1 MKKII
6 GFALL
11 AVILIGGLF
20 IWYWG
25 KSYDFLVPNRERT
38 EDGKKIETVFPYSK
52 EWINIL
58 VVGSD
63 RTGKTYDAGRSDT
76 IMVVGVDLKNKK
88 INMLSIPR
96 DTRVVIPGRK
106 YASRINEAY
115 SVGGVEKVKETVEG
129 LLQIPIDYYAETNF
143 EGFKEVVDILGG
155 VEIDVEERMKAHT
168 HYDNIDLQPGLQTL
182 NGADALGYVRF
193 RYNAAGDFGR
203 AERQQKFLIAVAKK
217 MTKPSNITKLPAL
230 MEQMENV
237 IDTDLTIPQILRLAK
252 DFAGIT
258 PEDVQHALLPVSGEY
273 INGASYQII
282 NQDEME
288 ELVKQLFYP
297 QAAEDMDDG
306 KNDAGQEIE
315 TKKRNK

>member
-6 GFALL
+6 GFAIL
-11 AVILIGGLF
+11 AVVLIGGLF
-20 IWYWG
+20 VWYWG
-25 KSYDFLVPNRERT
+25 NSYGFLVPDRDRT
-38 EDGKKIETVFPYSK
+38 EDGKRIETAFPYSK

-63 RTGKTYDAGRSDT
+63 RNDKNHDVGRSDT

-96 DTRVVIPGRK
+96 DTRVVIPGRTH
-106 YASRINEAY
+106 ASRINEAY
-115 SVGGVEKVKETVEG
+115 SLGGVEKVKETVEG
-129 LLQIPIDYYAETNF
+129 LLEIPIDYYAETNF
-143 EGFKEVVDILGG
+143 EGFKDVVDLLGG

-217 MTKPSNITKLPAL
+217 MTQPGNITKLPAL
-230 MEQMENV
+230 MEKMEDV
-237 IDTDLTIPQILRLAK
+237 VETDLTVPQILRLAK
-252 DFAGIT
+252 DFVGIT
-258 PEDVQHALLPVSGEY
+258 PEDVTHALLPVYGET

-282 NQDEME
+282 KEEEMKE
-288 ELVKQLFYP
+288 VVLQLFYP
-297 QAAEDMDDG
+297 QKEEDPAVTPE
-306 KNDAGQEIE
+306 NQE
-315 TKKRNK
+315 TQKRNKKNN

>member
-11 AVILIGGLF
+11 AIVIIGGLF
-20 IWYWG
+20 VWYWG
-25 KSYDFLVPNRERT
+25 NSYGFLVPNRT
-38 EDGKKIETVFPYSK
+38 EDGKRTETAFPYSK
-52 EWINIL
+52 QWINVL

-63 RTGKTYDAGRSDT
+63 RNDKAHDVGRSDT

-96 DTRVVIPGRK
+96 DTRVTIPGRK

-115 SVGGVEKVKETVEG
+115 SVGGVEKVKETVSG
-129 LLQIPIDYYAETNF
+129 LLGIPIDYYAETNF
-143 EGFKEVVDILGG
+143 EGFKDVVDLLGG

-203 AERQQKFLIAVAKK
+203 AQRQQKFLIAVAKK
-217 MTKPSNITKLPAL
+217 MTQPSNITKLPAL
-230 MEQMENV
+230 MEKMDEV
-237 IDTDLTIPQILRLAK
+237 VDTDLTVPQILRLAK
-252 DFAGIT
+252 DFVGIA
-258 PEDVQHALLPVSGEY
+258 PEDVTHALLPVYGET

-282 NQDEME
+282 KEDEMKK
-288 ELVKQLFYP
+288 VVQQLFYP
-297 QAAEDMDDG
+297 QDENGNEKTAD
-306 KNDAGQEIE
+306 N
-315 TKKRNK
+315 KKID